1 MHHLKSILTVLIVFS
16 LSFSPA
22 TLCAQDLYTFDYQ
35 LALPGDGSSDFLSID
50 TINQNLYVTHANAVH
65 VINLAN
71 KKLIH
76 TINKLKGV
84 RGVVVVNG
92 VNKGFITD
100 GKENAV
106 VVIDLLNFEKL
117 ATIPLQ
123 GKKPSAI
130 IFDGFSKKVF
140 AFCTDSHSVS
150 VIDVDL
156 LQEITSIHLPGEPEF
171 VVADGKGLLFINLE
185 DKNSIAILNTT
196 NLEVANTFPI
206 PPCKGP
212 FALSMDIAN
221 NRLFCGCR
229 ENKGLSIIN
238 TENKQVITTLPI
250 GKSVGTVLYD
260 SAQKILIAAN
270 AEGNSQIFQQFAADQ
285 FKLVQTLPTSEKAK
299 TFALDPR
306 NKNLYFSASQY
317 KNNSIVPNSFAIYVY
332 KKTMYVKNYLP

>member
-140 AFCTDSHSVS
+140 AFCTDNKKYFNHVCRSLS
-150 VIDVDL
+150 L
-156 LQEITSIHLPGEPEF
+156 LHANISG
-171 VVADGKGLLFINLE
+171 ANGSAN
-185 DKNSIAILNTT
+185 DKQN
-196 NLEVANTFPI
+196 
-206 PPCKGP
+206 
-212 FALSMDIAN
+212 
-221 NRLFCGCR
+221 
-229 ENKGLSIIN
+229 GLSSKLHGIIF
-238 TENKQVITTLPI
+238 V
-250 GKSVGTVLYD
+250 
-260 SAQKILIAAN
+260 SANI
-270 AEGNSQIFQQFAADQ
+270 
-285 FKLVQTLPTSEKAK
+285 
-299 TFALDPR
+299 
-306 NKNLYFSASQY
+306 
-317 KNNSIVPNSFAIYVY
+317 NNSPF
-332 KKTMYVKNYLP
+332 K